1 MQAATPLRRRRG
13 PMHDINVVPYIDVM
27 LVLLVIFM
35 VTAPLITP
43 GVVELPSLSSAP
55 VMPAAPIEVVIKRD
69 QSVLLR
75 TRDAKTGAEEQR
87 PVTRGE
93 LVRLVR
99 ERQSAAPNTP
109 VVIAADKDVR
119 YEAVLKVMDELQRSQ
134 VRRVGLLVQ
143 PAK

>member
-1 MQAATPLRRRRG
+1 MASLPLRRRRG

-35 VTAPLITP
+35 VTAPLMTP
-43 GVVELPSLSSAP
+43 GVVELPSISKAP
-55 VMPAAPIEVVIKRD
+55 AVPAAPIEVVIKQDRTL
-69 QSVLLR
+69 LLR
-75 TRDAKTGAEEQR
+75 TRDAKTGLEEQQPIAR
-87 PVTRGE
+87 AD
-93 LVRLVR
+93 LARLVR
-99 ERQSAAPNTP
+99 ARQAAAPETP

-119 YEAVLKVMDELQRSQ
+119 YEAVLNVMDELQRSQ

>member
-1 MQAATPLRRRRG
+1 MASLHRRRG
-13 PMHDINVVPYIDVM
+13 PMHEINVVPYVDVM

-43 GVVELPSLSSAP
+43 GVIELPSVSKAP
-55 VMPAAPIEVVIKRD
+55 VVPSSPIEVIIKKD
-69 QSVLLR
+69 QSLLLR
-75 TRDAKTGAEEQR
+75 TRDAKGATSGEQPIAR
-87 PVTRGE
+87 ADLAG
-93 LVRLVR
+93 LLR
-99 ERQSAAPNTP
+99 ERQAAAPDTP

-119 YEAVLKVMDELQRSQ
+119 YEAVLNVMDELQRAQ